1 MVIGTKSLEDK
12 SFENSK
18 EVLKATTA
26 FVIVFSIMEVVV
38 YFIYLHYVS
47 TLYYMYRMYDMVHTD
62 SDSDEYCL

>member
-18 EVLKATTA
+18 EVLKAITA
-26 FVIVFSIMEVVV
+26 FMIVFSIMEVVV